1 MRVYHMT
8 EHPYPDAWV
17 EPPRSLRVTLPNR
30 LCDPAIASD
39 LLNRYFDEWCLA
51 DELGL
56 DIMVNE
62 HHSTPT
68 CLTPSCLL
76 TLGILARI
84 TKRARLLAL
93 GIPLANRPDPVRVAE
108 EAAVIDLVSK
118 GRLEMGFIKGVPT
131 EVAPANVTPVGMMD
145 RLWEAHDLILKAMT
159 AHDGPFNWEGRHF
172 QYRSVNIW
180 PRPYQQPHP
189 PVWITTMSLGGVREI
204 AERGHVMGTFIC
216 GLHAKTMFDEY
227 RKVWNER
234 HETPARIDRFGY
246 LALCAVGN
254 NLSEARD
261 RAHKVLGYLR
271 TFKQCAEPF
280 EYPAGYM
287 APQAMAK
294 KLRYGPSPVVVRT
307 RSGKDVDIAKCAAE
321 DLIDAGSLFAGTPD
335 EVYRQITRFCDDIG
349 GLGHLLLMM
358 QGGYLSHAE
367 TSDSLTLFGK
377 EVLPRLKEWSN
388 DRFPTAA

>member
-1 MRVYHMT
+1 MRVYHMI
-8 EHPYPDAWV
+8 EHPYPQAWV
-17 EPPRSLRVTLPNR
+17 APPTSLRVTLPNS
-30 LCDPAIASD
+30 LCDPVVASD
-39 LLNRYFDEWCLA
+39 LLNRYLDEWCLV

-68 CLTPSCLL
+68 CLTPSCLI

-93 GIPLANRPDPVRVAE
+93 GIPISNRSDPVRIAE
-108 EAAVIDLVSK
+108 EVSVVDLVSR
-118 GRLEMGFIKGVPT
+118 GRFEMGFIKGVPT
-131 EVAPANVTPVGMMD
+131 EVAPANSNPVRMMD

-159 AHDGPFNWEGRHF
+159 THDGPFNWEGEHF
-172 QYRSVNIW
+172 QYRTVNIW

-189 PVWITTMSLGGVREI
+189 PVWITTMSLGAVRPI
-204 AERGHVMGTFIC
+204 AERGHIMGTFIC
-216 GLHAKTMFDEY
+216 GLYAKTMFDEY

-234 HETPARIDRFGY
+234 HSVPAGIDRFGY

-254 NLSEARD
+254 NPAEARD

-280 EYPAGYM
+280 EYPPGYM
-287 APQAMAK
+287 SPEGMAK
-294 KLRYGPSPVVVRT
+294 KLRNGPSPVIVKT
-307 RSGKDVDIAKCAAE
+307 RLGKDIDIAKCSAD
-321 DLIDAGSLFAGTPD
+321 DLIEAGSLFAGTPD
-335 EVYRQITRFCDDIG
+335 EVYAQITRFCADIG

-358 QGGYLSHAE
+358 QGGRLSHAE
-367 TSDSLTLFGK
+367 TRDSLTLFGK
-377 EVLPRLKEWSN
+377 EVLPRLKEWSKE
-388 DRFPTAA
+388 RFPAAA

>member
-1 MRVYHMT
+1 MRIYHMT
-8 EHPYPDAWV
+8 EHPYPRAWV
-17 EPPRSLRVTLPNR
+17 APPTSLRVTLPNS

-51 DELGL
+51 DELGF

-93 GIPLANRPDPVRVAE
+93 GIPIANRTDPVRVAE
-108 EAAVIDLVSK
+108 EASVVDIVSR
-118 GRLEMGFIKGVPT
+118 GRFEMGFVKGVPT
-131 EVAPANVTPVGMMD
+131 EVAPANSNPVRMMD

-159 AHDGPFNWEGRHF
+159 THDGPFNWEGEHF
-172 QYRSVNIW
+172 QYRAVNIW

-189 PVWITTMSLGGVREI
+189 PVWITTMSVGGVRAI

-216 GLHAKTMFDEY
+216 GLVAKALFDEY

-234 HETPARIDRFGY
+234 HPVPASTDRFGY

-254 NLSEARD
+254 NPAEARE
-261 RAHKVLGYLR
+261 RAQKVLGYVRAL
-271 TFKQCAEPF
+271 KQCADAF
-280 EYPAGYM
+280 EYPPGYM
-287 APQAMAK
+287 APEALAK
-294 KLRYGPSPVVVRT
+294 KLRQGPWPVMVKT
-307 RSGKDVDIAKCAAE
+307 RSGKVVDITKGSVD
-321 DLIDAGSLFAGTPD
+321 DLINAGSLFAGTPGD
-335 EVYRQITRFCDDIG
+335 VYSQITEFCSEVG
-349 GLGHLLLMM
+349 GIGHLLLMM
-358 QGGYLSHAE
+358 QGGELSHAE

-377 EVLPRLKEWSN
+377 EVLPRLKEWSKE
-388 DRFPTAA
+388 R